1 MARRPEQESRG
12 RAAGFT
18 RAERQMKIFM
28 GMCNIASLMHDYASG
43 FRALGHEVFCVSEED
58 IAIRKADLDLNIPRL
73 IAARLSRL
81 KHPTQEDQLRLRKHF
96 RELAWQKALEA
107 DLCFFIW
114 NTFEQDASDLPM
126 LRKMGKKIVVRFC
139 GSDVR
144 DMEVDRQAALH
155 CGTPYT
161 DYGLDSAGFLPRLHY
176 LRMCERHAHLLI
188 NGSYMSLRP
197 VFGRGSL
204 LFQPESS
211 LCETRQREHPVIL
224 HAPSNKATKG
234 TGIWLQIFDAL
245 RSAGLQFGVKLVEGL
260 PHEEMPREF
269 ASADIFC
276 NSLFY
281 GGRAAW
287 EALSAGCV
295 VVEGE
300 SSKNHV
306 EYCRSQ
312 AGENLRGLGVP
323 DTPESQ
329 AWWWRAIGFERMFS
343 HTPVVHVSPEN
354 AAQKLAELILDHPRR
369 EKLAE
374 QGPAYVTELSPQ
386 AACRSILEQLENPES
401 LEKRSRLLW
410 LPFFNLHYMTERD
423 SPERIALFNTYTA
436 MVRGCRWYK
445 DYVIPCERGGLRF

>member
-1 MARRPEQESRG
+1 
-12 RAAGFT
+12 
-18 RAERQMKIFM
+18 MKIFM
-28 GMCNIASLMHDYASG
+28 GMHNIASLMHDYAAG
-43 FRALGHEVFCVSEED
+43 FRALGHEVFCVSESD
-58 IAIRKADLDLNIPRL
+58 IAIRNAELDLNIPRL

-81 KHPTQEDQLRLRKHF
+81 KQPMQEDEQRLRKHL
-96 RELAWQKALEA
+96 RALAWQKALEA
-107 DLCFFIW
+107 DLCLFIW
-114 NTFEQDASDLPM
+114 NSFEEDASDLAL

-155 CGTPYT
+155 YGASYT
-161 DYGLDSAGFLPRLHY
+161 DYGLNSAGLLPRLHY
-176 LRMCERHAHLLI
+176 LRMCERHAHLLL
-188 NGSYMSLRP
+188 NGSNMSLRP
-197 VFGRGSL
+197 FFGRGSL

-234 TGIWLQIFDAL
+234 TEIWLQIFDAL
-245 RSAGLQFGVKLVEGL
+245 RSAGLRFGVKLVEGL

-300 SSKNHV
+300 STKTNV

-312 AGENLRGLGVP
+312 AGENLRGLGVQ
-323 DTPESQ
+323 DTSEAQ
-329 AWWWRAIGFERMFS
+329 AWWWRSIGFERMFS
-343 HTPVVHVSPEN
+343 QTPVVHVSLEN
-354 AAQKLAELILDHPRR
+354 AAQKLAELILDRPRR

-374 QGPAYVTELSPQ
+374 QGPVYIKRLSPQ
-386 AACRSILEQLENPES
+386 AACRGILEQLENPDS
-401 LEKRSRLLW
+401 LEKRARLLW
-410 LPFFNLHYMTERD
+410 LPFFNLHYMPERD
-423 SPERIALFNTYTA
+423 SPERIDLFNAYTA
-436 MVRGCRWYK
+436 MVRPCRWYK
-445 DYVIPCERGGLRF
+445 DYVVPGERGGLRF